1 MLYPL
6 KFVPILKERIWGGNQ
21 LTKRYRKA
29 DDDGKLYGESWELSG
44 VKGDVSVVENGELQG
59 LSLAELV
66 EKFGAELL
74 GERVAKQFGSD
85 FPLLIKLI
93 DARDDLS
100 VQVHPNDEW
109 AKKRHNCF
117 GKNEMWYI
125 VDAAVGAKLYLGFNR
140 KVTREEYV
148 KSLELG
154 RLTDILRS
162 VEVKAGDSFYIPA
175 GLVHAIGA
183 GTLIAEIQQ
192 TSDIT
197 YRLFDWNRVDDKGCG
212 RELHTELALDVI
224 DFAGDDVPN
233 LSFGEGENLTATP
246 YFTTNKITLD
256 GVVRRDYCAFDSF
269 VILMVVEG
277 QVRINEVMACEGE
290 TVLIPAAVPCVEIE
304 GKATLIESRV

>member
-6 KFVPILKERIWGGNQ
+6 KFVPILKERIWGGDR
-21 LTKRYRKA
+21 LTKSYEKA

-59 LSLAELV
+59 LSLTDLI

-109 AKKRHNCF
+109 AKKRHDCF

-125 VDAAVGAKLYLGFNR
+125 VDAAKGAKLYLGFKR
-140 KVTREEYV
+140 KVSRQEYV
-148 KSLELG
+148 ESLESG

-233 LSFGEGENLTATP
+233 LSLAEGENLATTP

-256 GVVRRDYCAFDSF
+256 GALRRDYSSLDSF

-277 QVRINEVMACEGE
+277 QVRINDVMACEGE
-290 TVLIPAAVPCVEIE
+290 TVLIPSSVPCVEIE